1 MLTAFDW
8 IRRSR
13 SGAELLSILRMLK
26 EDPTCFERL
35 QSLAGFDRF
44 GPVPYALAAP
54 CDRCALY
61 PRLSVS
67 IFCPTC
73 RVIRDGTLR
82 AGKPVRDAL
91 VVWGYVN
98 RLPQQV
104 SSGRAFADNEAFAS
118 FVRDDRH
125 FLLLLRRLDLQAWLQ
140 EMVLY
145 HGPDL
150 KGYLQIM
157 PTWGGTD
164 GVSMGD
170 LLCQAVRQEN
180 YFPLDRLRVRFYM
193 RHYQVLRPQ
202 EFDREG
208 LLTYEVSEF
217 LRTLE
222 MAVIFRS
229 ILRPKEQ
236 ALLYELLTKADES
249 ADSFYWGRLMGILG
263 QRARDLLDAWDVR
276 HWPAR
281 RIKHFYEL
289 TDYVDYRPAA

>member
-8 IRRSR
+8 LRRSR
-13 SGAELLSILRMLK
+13 SGAELLSMLWMLK
-26 EDPTCFERL
+26 EDSTCFERL
-35 QSLAGFDRF
+35 QSLAGFDSF

-54 CDRCALY
+54 CERCDLY
-61 PRLSVS
+61 PRLSTS

-73 RVIRDGTLR
+73 RVIRDGTHS
-82 AGKPVRDAL
+82 AGKSVRDAL
-91 VVWGYVN
+91 LVWGYVN
-98 RLPQQV
+98 RLPQQINT
-104 SSGRAFADNEAFAS
+104 GIAS

-125 FLLLLRRLDLQAWLQ
+125 FLLLIRRLDLQSWLQ
-140 EMVLY
+140 EVVLY

-170 LLCQAVRQEN
+170 LLCQAMRQES

-229 ILRPKEQ
+229 ILRLEEQ
-236 ALLYELLTKADES
+236 SVLYELLTKADDN